1 MPSFFSLNT
10 SKTRKKK
17 KNFNRFA
24 FKQKVDLMSLKVNT
38 EMSTQNGEM
47 LHRDTPACSFMILP
61 YNRANVKGC
70 CVQQALL
77 ANELSSELHIDYLP
91 CWEEKT
97 TPQSLKTKAKQKTN
111 QQQAN
116 KKRHGPYQQE
126 SCHCLQQTFNL
137 ESSNLT

>member
-1 MPSFFSLNT
+1 
-10 SKTRKKK
+10 
-17 KNFNRFA
+17 
-24 FKQKVDLMSLKVNT
+24 MSLKVNT

-97 TPQSLKTKAKQKTN
+97 TPQSLKTKAKQKPTN
-111 QQQAN
+111 KPT
-116 KKRHGPYQQE
+116 KKDTDPISKSPAIVCNRL
-126 SCHCLQQTFNL
+126 SIWKVVT
-137 ESSNLT
+137 

>member
-1 MPSFFSLNT
+1 
-10 SKTRKKK
+10 
-17 KNFNRFA
+17 
-24 FKQKVDLMSLKVNT
+24 MSLKVNT